1 MTQRTVLYLG
11 NYQAPWCTEVHIARD
26 LESLGHKV
34 VRLQEPPGGGDLSTL
49 EAIEK
54 AAEGV
59 DVVLWTRTWG
69 LPREATAMWRRLEA
83 RGVIT
88 ASYHLDLY
96 VGLARQGKVTD
107 DPFWTTGTVFTPD
120 GDPESAKWFRRNQI
134 NHVYMPPAVVSD
146 ECVPGNYRPE
156 LDHDVVFVGSKHY
169 HPEWRHRPVLLQW
182 LTDTYGDRFK
192 RYGGD
197 AQIMRG
203 QDLND
208 LYASAKVVVGDSLC
222 LDGHENYWS
231 DRICETLGRGGFL
244 IHPRVP
250 GIEDMFIEDEHVAY
264 YDFWDFDGLR
274 DEIDTYLD
282 FGLRRRQIAAAGQ
295 AHVKAHHTYA
305 HRLAVALEHLCPDVA
320 A

>member
-1 MTQRTVLYLG
+1 MLYIG
-11 NYQAPWCTEVHIARD
+11 NYQFPWCTEVHIARD
-26 LESLGHKV
+26 LEALGHTV
-34 VRLQEPPGGGDLSTL
+34 VRFQEPPGGGDLSTL
-49 EAIEK
+49 EAIEQ
-54 AAEGV
+54 AAAGA

-69 LPREATAMWRRLEA
+69 LPPETTAMWRRIEA
-83 RGVIT
+83 RGVAT

-96 VGLARQGKVTD
+96 VGLERQAKVAC

-120 GDPESAKWFRRNQI
+120 GDPESARWFHREKI
-134 NHVYMPPAVVSD
+134 NHVWMPPAVVSD
-146 ECVPGNYRPE
+146 ECVPGIDRPE
-156 LDHDVVFVGSKHY
+156 LQHDVVFVGSKHY
-169 HPEWRHRPVLLQW
+169 HPEWRHRPALLRW
-182 LTDTYGDRFK
+182 LKETYGDGFR

-197 AQIMRG
+197 ARIMRG

-222 LDGHENYWS
+222 LPGHTNYWS

-250 GIEDMFIEDEHVAY
+250 GIEEQFTDGEHVVL

-274 DEIDTYLD
+274 ELIDDYLQLPDE
-282 FGLRRRQIAAAGQ
+282 RERIAKAGQ
-295 AHVKAHHTYA
+295 AHVAANHTYQ
-305 HRLAVALEHLCPDVA
+305 HRLASALQHLAPDVA